1 VTPEPLTPDL
11 LAAATRIAGSLIR
24 SRRRL
29 IVQNGV
35 CVEIEPTITEVWP
48 DAIYE
53 ARMQAAT
60 AEQRARDAA
69 SLAATFAGR
78 SPAEAELIDAERQ
91 RFLAE
96 RGADTHEVRAAKIAD
111 ADARLE
117 RAERAVLAEQSL
129 SEAAE

>member
-1 VTPEPLTPDL
+1 MDPLTPDL

-29 IVQNGV
+29 VMRDGV
-35 CVEIEPTITEVWP
+35 CLTVEPTITEVRP

-60 AEQRARDAA
+60 ARQRAGDAA
-69 SLAATFAGR
+69 SLAADFAGR
-78 SPAEAELIDAERQ
+78 SPAEAELIAAERQ

-96 RGADTHEVRAAKIAD
+96 RGADTDQVRAAKIAA

-117 RAERAVLAEQSL
+117 RAERAVMATL